1 MKTKV
6 VSKLILAS
14 LVIVLIAGCNGK
26 KDKTDL
32 IPVRIGWQIPLATQG
47 QVVQVMKNT
56 KVLELNNL
64 KGNFISFSYGGP
76 QSEAALAG
84 ELDVIFVGDQPAVNL
99 ISKGGKWK
107 IVSRLFYTKTATSSK
122 FRCR

>member
-1 MKTKV
+1 
-6 VSKLILAS
+6 
-14 LVIVLIAGCNGK
+14 
-26 KDKTDL
+26 
-32 IPVRIGWQIPLATQG
+32 
-47 QVVQVMKNT
+47 MKNT

-107 IVSRLFYTKTATSSK
+107 IVSRLFYTKTAIMVPLNSGINSISDLKGKTVAMPFGSVAHREAILK
-122 FRCR
+122 QQAANLDADKDVKNRI